1 MTEQPGPVARAAL
14 ALTDWSE
21 RWLPDAFIFAL
32 IATVVVVV
40 AALTAT
46 PSSVVQVVDA
56 WGRGFW
62 ELIPFTLQMALI
74 IITGHVLATSPPIGR
89 LIRLIASW
97 PRTPRGAVAL
107 VTFVTLATSWFNWG
121 FSLIFGAV
129 LAIEVARRVE
139 GVDYRALAAASV
151 LGLGSIWAQGL
162 SGSAA
167 LQMATPGALQPQI
180 RDIVAHG
187 GVVPGGIIP
196 FRDTIFLWQS
206 FVSVGVELV
215 IVTFVMWLAT
225 PPAHRAKTA
234 RDLGIDL
241 GSGPDQSH
249 EHTTRRN
256 NGVFRALVLSWQ
268 PRDPALT
275 PGQWLEHSPLL
286 TWFVV
291 ALGGAYIV
299 RYFLQAPEPL
309 NALNLNILNL
319 SFLMLGFILHGTPA
333 RLMRAVQE
341 ATPAVWGVILQFP
354 FYAGIAGVITATHL
368 NEQVANLFVRVSTP
382 TTFPPLVALYSAV
395 LGVFV
400 PSGGSK
406 WVIEA
411 PYVME
416 AAHSLKVH
424 LGWVVASYDLGE
436 ALANL
441 VQPFWMLP
449 ILGLFKLGARDVM
462 GYTIVVFLVLT
473 PVVLILVTVLGMT
486 LSYPL

>member
-1 MTEQPGPVARAAL
+1 MEVPYVKLAATEMAQKPGPVARAAL

-32 IATVVVVV
+32 LATVLVIV
-40 AALTAT
+40 AALAAT
-46 PSSVVQVVDA
+46 SSGPLQIVDA

-74 IITGHVLATSPPIGR
+74 IITGHVLATSPPMGR
-89 LIRLIASW
+89 VIRAIASW

-107 VTFVTLATSWFNWG
+107 VTFFTLVASWFNWG
-121 FSLIFGAV
+121 FSLVFGAV

-167 LQMATPGALQPQI
+167 LQMATAGALQPQI

-187 GVVPGGIIP
+187 DVVPGGIIS
-196 FRDTIFLWQS
+196 FRHTIFLWQS
-206 FVSVGVELV
+206 FASVAVEMV
-215 IVTFVMWLAT
+215 VVTFVMWLAT
-225 PPAHRAKTA
+225 PPAGRGRTA

-241 GSGPDQSH
+241 GEPAGVRHGSGGGSD
-249 EHTTRRN
+249 TR
-256 NGVFRALVLSWQ
+256 
-268 PRDPALT
+268 LT
-275 PGQWLEHSPLL
+275 PGQWLEHSPIL

-291 ALGGAYIV
+291 ALGGTYLV
-299 RYFLQAPEPL
+299 RYFMQAGEPL
-309 NALNLNILNL
+309 GAINLNTINL
-319 SFLMLGFILHGTPA
+319 AFLMLGFILHATPA

-354 FYAGIAGVITATHL
+354 FYAGIAGIITATHL

-382 TTFPPLVALYSAV
+382 TTFPPLVAMYSAV

-416 AAHSLKVH
+416 AAHTLKVH
-424 LGWVVASYDLGE
+424 LGWVVAAYDLGE

-449 ILGLFKLGARDVM
+449 VLGLFKLGARDVM
-462 GYTIVVFLVLT
+462 GYTIVVFLALT
-473 PVVLILVTVLGMT
+473 PVVLILVTLLGMT
-486 LSYPL
+486 LNYPL

>member
-14 ALTDWSE
+14 ALTDWTE

-32 IATVVVVV
+32 LATLVVIV
-40 AALTAT
+40 AALAATA
-46 PSSVVQVVDA
+46 SSPLQVIDA

-62 ELIPFTLQMALI
+62 ELIPFTLQMALV
-74 IITGHVLATSPPIGR
+74 IITGHVLATSPPMGR
-89 LIRLIASW
+89 LIRRIASW
-97 PRTPRGAVAL
+97 PRSPRGAVAL
-107 VTFVTLATSWFNWG
+107 VTFFALASSWFNWG
-121 FSLIFGAV
+121 FSLVFGAV

-151 LGLGSIWAQGL
+151 LGVGSIWAQGL

-187 GVVPGGIIP
+187 GLVPGGIVS
-196 FRDTIFLWQS
+196 FRHTIFLWQS
-206 FVSVGVELV
+206 VVSVAVEMV
-215 IVTFVMWLAT
+215 VVTFVMWLAT
-225 PPAHRAKTA
+225 PPAGRGRTA

-241 GSGPDQSH
+241 GRPSEHGAEQQTPTDLPPGQRL
-249 EHTTRRN
+249 EHTP
-256 NGVFRALVLSWQ
+256 F
-268 PRDPALT
+268 
-275 PGQWLEHSPLL
+275 L

-291 ALGGAYIV
+291 ALGGTYLV
-299 RYFLQAPEPL
+299 RYFMQAEDPL

-319 SFLMLGFILHGTPA
+319 AFLMFGFILHGTPA
-333 RLMRAVQE
+333 RLARAVQD

-354 FYAGIAGVITATHL
+354 FYAGIAGIITATHL
-368 NEQVANLFVRVSTP
+368 SEQVAAVFVRVSTP
-382 TTFPPLVALYSAV
+382 ATYPPIVALYSAM

-411 PYVME
+411 PYVIE
-416 AAHSLKVH
+416 AAHTLKVH

-441 VQPFWMLP
+441 VQPFFMLP
-449 ILGLFKLGARDVM
+449 ILGLFKLSARDIM
-462 GYTIVVFLVLT
+462 GYTIVVFLALA
-473 PVVLILVTVLGMT
+473 PVVLILVTLLGLT